1 MTFER
6 TGAFSAGDPA
16 PPASGVPTA
25 SGVPPAEPASPGLRL
40 QILATEHWSLLATRS
55 LAWNEVFARAGTFLT
70 TLSGAIVALA
80 LVGQGS
86 GFDDTFLVFGVVIL
100 AVVLFVGVAT
110 FLRMGASNYYDAQC
124 VIGMNRIRAAYLE
137 LAPDLERYF
146 VMSAHDDVR
155 GLGITMGVPPGTAP
169 LVHIIAATPTVVSVV
184 DSVVAAA
191 VVGMLVLLTDAATPG
206 VLAACIATFLVVFL
220 LHVRYGRQA
229 VARGQASVRTIFPGH

>member
-6 TGAFSAGDPA
+6 PIGVPAGEPA
-16 PPASGVPTA
+16 PPSTGEPTA
-25 SGVPPAEPASPGLRL
+25 QPNPAALRL

-55 LAWNEVFARAGTFLT
+55 LAWNEVFARAGTFLS

-86 GFDDTFLVFGVVIL
+86 GFGDPFLVFGVVIL
-100 AVVLFVGVAT
+100 PVVLFVGVTT
-110 FLRMGASNYYDAQC
+110 FIRMGSSNYYDAQC

-155 GLGITMGVPPGTAP
+155 GVGITMGVPPGTAP
-169 LVHIIAATPTVVSVV
+169 FVHLIAATPIVVSVV
-184 DSVVAAA
+184 DSVIAAA
-191 VVGMLVLLTDAATPG
+191 VVGMLALLGRAPTPV
-206 VLAACIATFLVVFL
+206 VLAACGVAFVVVVL
-220 LHVRYGRQA
+220 LHGRSARQG
-229 VARGQASVRTIFPGH
+229 VARGQASVRPLFPGD